1 IVSEELAEIVD
12 KYGDDRRTSIV
23 AADGDLSHEDLIPD
37 EDVVVTITRGG
48 YAKRTRTDQ
57 YRVQRRG
64 GKGVRGAT
72 LRADDEVDHLFA
84 TSNHQWILIFTNAGR
99 VYRTKVWML
108 PEAGR
113 DARGS
118 HVAGLLSFLP
128 DEKIAQVL
136 AIPDYTSQDYLLLAT
151 RKGLVKKTKLE

>member
-1 IVSEELAEIVD
+1 M
-12 KYGDDRRTSIV
+12 
-23 AADGDLSHEDLIPD
+23 
-37 EDVVVTITRGG
+37 VVTITRGG
-48 YAKRTRTDQ
+48 YAKRTNTDL

-84 TSNHQWILIFTNAGR
+84 TTNHHWILFFTNQGR
-99 VYRTKVWML
+99 VYRAKVWQL

-113 DARGS
+113 DAKGG

-128 DEKIAQVL
+128 GEEIAQVL
-136 AIPDYTSQDYLLLAT
+136 AIRDYAAAPYLLLAT
-151 RKGLVKKTKLE
+151 KTRPGQEDRAAAVRLAAAGRRDRGQLPRGRRRADRRRAVRAPRTRCC